1 MNRGKIMPL
10 AGRHLVSTEPR
21 KKSNVLIV
29 DDHPIVRQ
37 GIAQLINHEEDMRVC
52 CEAGDADMALELI
65 AKNKG
70 CCTTDIVLVDMSLPG
85 ISGIELVKILRSRF
99 PGIHILVISMHDET
113 LYAERALRAGAKGYI
128 MKQEAT
134 EKVLIAIRHILSG
147 EVYVSEKM
155 RSKILQRMIDSRFEA
170 PTSPVS
176 HLSDKELD
184 VLRLIGKGL
193 RTSDIATELNRS
205 VKTVEA
211 HRANLKDKLGLK
223 NATELVRFA
232 VQWVES
238 ET

>member
-1 MNRGKIMPL
+1 MPL
-10 AGRHLVSTEPR
+10 ADRHQGSTEPKR
-21 KKSNVLIV
+21 KNNVLIV

-37 GIAQLINHEEDMRVC
+37 GIAQLINRENDMQVC
-52 CEAGDADMALELI
+52 CEAGDADQALEVI
-65 AKNKG
+65 AKDAGG
-70 CCTTDIVLVDMSLPG
+70 CIADIALVDMSLPG

-99 PGIHILVISMHDET
+99 PEMQILMISTHDES

-147 EVYVSEKM
+147 EVYLSEKM
-155 RSKILQRMIDSRFEA
+155 RSKMLQRIIDNRFET

-176 HLSDKELD
+176 HLSDKEID

-193 RTSDIATELNRS
+193 RTSDIALELNRS

-211 HRANLKDKLGLK
+211 HRANLKEKLGLK

-238 ET
+238 ES

>member
-1 MNRGKIMPL
+1 MPL

-37 GIAQLINHEEDMRVC
+37 GIAQLINREEDMRVC
-52 CEAGDADMALELI
+52 CEAGDAVQALELI
-65 AKNKG
+65 AKNSG
-70 CCTTDIVLVDMSLPG
+70 CCNTDIALIDMSLPG

-99 PGIHILVISMHDET
+99 PGIQILVISMHDET
-113 LYAERALRAGAKGYI
+113 LYAERALKAGAKGYI

-147 EVYVSEKM
+147 EIYVSDKM
-155 RSKILQRMIDSRFEA
+155 HSKMLQRMIDSRFET

-184 VLRLIGKGL
+184 VLRLIGGGL
-193 RTSDIATELNRS
+193 RTTEIATALNRS

-211 HRANLKDKLGLK
+211 HRANLKGKLGLK

-238 ET
+238 KG

>member
-1 MNRGKIMPL
+1 MPL
-10 AGRHLVSTEPR
+10 ADRHQISTGPR

-37 GIAQLINHEEDMRVC
+37 GIAQLINREDDMRVC
-52 CEAGDADMALELI
+52 CEAGDADQALEEI
-65 AKNKG
+65 AKCDSG
-70 CCTTDIVLVDMSLPG
+70 CKTDIALVDMSLPG
-85 ISGIELVKILRSRF
+85 ISGLELVKTLRSRF
-99 PGIHILVISMHDET
+99 PEIQILVISTHDES

-134 EKVLIAIRHILSG
+134 AKVLIAIRHILSG
-147 EVYVSEKM
+147 EVYLSEKM
-155 RSKILQRMIDSRFEA
+155 RSKILQRIIDNRFET
-170 PTSPVS
+170 PSSPVS
-176 HLSDKELD
+176 HLSDKEID

-193 RTSDIATELNRS
+193 RTSEIAAELSRS

-211 HRANLKDKLGLK
+211 HRANLKEKLGLK

-238 ET
+238 ES

>member
-1 MNRGKIMPL
+1 MPL
-10 AGRHLVSTEPR
+10 ADRHQISTAPR

-37 GIAQLINHEEDMRVC
+37 GIAQLINREDDMRVC
-52 CEAGDADMALELI
+52 CEAGDADQALEEI
-65 AKNKG
+65 AKCDS
-70 CCTTDIVLVDMSLPG
+70 CCNTDIALVDMSLPG
-85 ISGIELVKILRSRF
+85 ISGLELVKTLRSRF
-99 PGIHILVISMHDET
+99 PEIQILVISTHDES

-134 EKVLIAIRHILSG
+134 AKVLIAIRHILSG
-147 EVYVSEKM
+147 EVYLSEKM
-155 RSKILQRMIDSRFEA
+155 RSKILQRIIDNRFET
-170 PTSPVS
+170 PSSPVS
-176 HLSDKELD
+176 HLSDKEID

-193 RTSDIATELNRS
+193 RTSEIAAELSRS

-211 HRANLKDKLGLK
+211 HRANLKEKLGLK

-238 ET
+238 ES

>member
-1 MNRGKIMPL
+1 MPL
-10 AGRHLVSTEPR
+10 ANRNQGSTEPR
-21 KKSNVLIV
+21 KKTNVLVV

-37 GIAQLINHEEDMRVC
+37 GIAQLIDREDDMRVC
-52 CEAGDADMALELI
+52 CEAGDADQALEAI
-65 AKNKG
+65 AKCDG
-70 CCTTDIVLVDMSLPG
+70 CCKTDIALIDMSLPG
-85 ISGIELVKILRSRF
+85 ISGIELVKIMRSRF
-99 PGIHILVISMHDET
+99 PEMQILIISTHDES

-134 EKVLIAIRHILSG
+134 EKVLTAIRHILSG
-147 EVYVSEKM
+147 EVYLSEKM
-155 RSKILQRMIDSRFEA
+155 RSKILQRIIDNRFET

-176 HLSDKELD
+176 HLSDKEID

-193 RTSDIATELNRS
+193 RTSDIASELNRS

-211 HRANLKDKLGLK
+211 HRANLKEKLGLK

-232 VQWVES
+232 VQWIES

>member
-1 MNRGKIMPL
+1 MPP
-10 AGRHLVSTEPR
+10 ADRHQGSTESR
-21 KKSNVLIV
+21 RKSNVLIV

-37 GIAQLINHEEDMRVC
+37 GIAQLIDREDDMRVC
-52 CEAGDADMALELI
+52 CEAGDADQALEEI
-65 AKNKG
+65 AKIEG
-70 CCTTDIVLVDMSLPG
+70 CCNTDIALVDMSLPG
-85 ISGIELVKILRSRF
+85 ISGIELVKILRTRF
-99 PGIHILVISMHDET
+99 PEIQILVISTHDES

-134 EKVLIAIRHILSG
+134 AKVLIAIRHILSG
-147 EVYVSEKM
+147 EVYLSEKM
-155 RSKILQRMIDSRFEA
+155 RSKILQRIIDNRFET
-170 PTSPVS
+170 PSSPVS

-193 RTSDIATELNRS
+193 RTSEIAAELSRS

-211 HRANLKDKLGLK
+211 HRANLKEKLGLK

-238 ET
+238 EA